1 MANIHNQDLNAYQ
14 KQFGLYLRTSGTSKD
29 CIQHISKLYDSV
41 CYETQTSILDK
52 YSKNID
58 TALSQWRE
66 DQVVHAGD
74 NLDIRSS
81 ARFEGGGSSGHDLHL
96 YTNMLYKARIDVSSL
111 DDSTP
116 IVRWDDID
124 YSKFILN
131 HAEESMLM
139 NVMSYLV
146 KTSWKT
152 YIDPTLR
159 PDAPLNKYASEM
171 ATKTEKV
178 SISILM

>member
-1 MANIHNQDLNAYQ
+1 MLHANYSNIPNQDLNAYQ

-41 CYETQTSILDK
+41 CYETQTSISDK
-52 YSKNID
+52 YNKNTD

-96 YTNMLYKARIDVSSL
+96 YTNMLYKAGIDVQ
-111 DDSTP
+111 D
-116 IVRWDDID
+116 VVN
-124 YSKFILN
+124 FI
-131 HAEESMLM
+131 
-139 NVMSYLV
+139 
-146 KTSWKT
+146 
-152 YIDPTLR
+152 
-159 PDAPLNKYASEM
+159 
-171 ATKTEKV
+171 
-178 SISILM
+178 SISNRTL